1 MPHLNL
7 FTIKQENFPTIKKS
21 KSGRRLVKKPVSFDS
36 ETELKEDK
44 NSKSKNPNNESSNI
58 SKQKKIISKEKKP
71 PLTNSISS
79 ISQRIQDLKTEL
91 LKLREERL
99 QSSKKYS
106 EEEISQN
113 EISESVDSSGENS
126 NSKMVTAE
134 EIRVRYKEALGMV
147 SL

>member
-36 ETELKEDK
+36 VTELKEDK

-99 QSSKKYS
+99 QGSKKYS

-126 NSKMVTAE
+126 NMVTAE